1 MDYVKVLK
9 AGSKVVR
16 AAARYVDRD
25 LHTYYGL
32 AKPAWVSFKGA
43 GVGVLGRSL
52 EVRQV
57 IVGVLSIEFESAD
70 KVYMSAVPFEASTKL
85 CNGPNGIPDNLGDGS
100 KEMSLWHDL
109 TWEYAK
115 QIAEILG
122 CTAQEVMQW
131 ANGILDAAYRGYGK
145 RRGKNVGWRS
155 RIAYNV
161 CEWSRRW
168 WRMLFPAVVAV
179 ALCIMNCAL
188 CIAIAGCSGCAS
200 PPGWEMEDGSEI
212 EWTEVVGNGQ

>member
-1 MDYVKVLK
+1 MDYATIIK
-9 AGSKVVR
+9 AGSKVAK
-16 AAARYVDRD
+16 AAARYIDKD

-32 AKPAWVSFKGA
+32 AKPAWVSFKGP

-85 CNGPNGIPDNLGDGS
+85 FNGPNLIPDNLGDGS

-115 QIAEILG
+115 QIASF
-122 CTAQEVMQW
+122 A
-131 ANGILDAAYRGYGK
+131 RGG
-145 RRGKNVGWRS
+145 VLP
-155 RIAYNV
+155 V
-161 CEWSRRW
+161 PE
-168 WRMLFPAVVAV
+168 
-179 ALCIMNCAL
+179 
-188 CIAIAGCSGCAS
+188 
-200 PPGWEMEDGSEI
+200 PPGEGGHFSRSN
-212 EWTEVVGNGQ
+212 TLTVSNLSPVKSSG